1 MEDYIGKIC
10 PFCKTEIK
18 EGEEVKV
25 CPSCGIPHH
34 AACWAEN
41 KGCTTF
47 GCSEQHYEEQHT
59 NPTDVCVNCGAPL
72 GDGQEFCP
80 KCGTP
85 KGGVKKRICSKCGAE
100 LEEGHE
106 FCPKCGQRY
115 DIKLDAGV
123 NSAISQF
130 NAGVTKSNKK
140 KKKLPLII
148 GITAGVLVVLGVLAF
163 VLLRPKKPTSISVSR
178 TSVTMEREET
188 VTLNYNVSPE
198 NASKY
203 TVSWETSDSSV
214 ATVSDG
220 VITAKG
226 SGKCTITA
234 KTDNGK
240 ESICDVTVQMPEK
253 ERKVVGTWKVVSIL
267 DIDKKDRS
275 NSSSWGWRLYLYDD
289 NTGRLDYDSDSD
301 LQFVWYYDHTDN
313 DGDYAYGTSATD
325 THFFYIIKNREIWF
339 YISNLCLTCE

>member
-18 EGEEVKV
+18 EGEEVTV

-34 AACWAEN
+34 ASCWTEN

-47 GCSEQHYEEQHT
+47 GCSEQHYEALHT
-59 NPTDVCVNCGAPL
+59 NPTDVCVKCGAPL

-100 LEEGHE
+100 LEEGHD

-115 DIKLDAGV
+115 DITLDAGV

-130 NAGVTKSNKK
+130 NAGVTKANNKRK
-140 KKKLPLII
+140 KTPLII
-148 GITAGVLVVLGVLAF
+148 GITAAVLVVLGVLAF
-163 VLLRPKKPTSISVSR
+163 ILLRPKKPTSISVSR
-178 TSVTMEREET
+178 TSVTMERGET
-188 VTLNYNVSPE
+188 VSLSYSVTPE
-198 NASKY
+198 DASEY
-203 TVSWETSDSSV
+203 SVSWETSDSSV

-220 VITAKG
+220 VISAKG
-226 SGKCTITA
+226 SGKCTITV
-234 KTDNGK
+234 KTDNDK
-240 ESICDVTVQMPEK
+240 KSICDVTVQMPEK
-253 ERKVVGTWKVVSIL
+253 ERRVVGTWKVVSIL
-267 DIDKKDRS
+267 DMDENDRS
-275 NSSSWGWRLYLYDD
+275 NTSNWGWRLYLYDD

-301 LQFVWYYDHTDN
+301 LEFVWYYDHTDS
-313 DGDYAYGTSATD
+313 DGDYAYGTSASGTN
-325 THFFYIIKNREIWF
+325 FFYILKNRQIWF
-339 YISNLCLTCE
+339 YINKLCLTCE